1 MNKTSF
7 AAIAIAL
14 TSLAAGQ
21 AMAAKAPY
29 LNESFV
35 APASVL
41 KAVPST
47 KSRADVQAELAAA
60 QRAGDVATNKSVD
73 SEILP
78 FQRSAESSVAGKSR
92 AEVRAEAIASRAAAN
107 ALDVTIW

>member
-29 LNESFV
+29 VNETNMPSV
-35 APASVL
+35 AAAA
-41 KAVPST
+41 AVTSN
-47 KSRADVQAELAAA
+47 KSRAEVHAELLAA
-60 QRAGDVATNKSVD
+60 QRAGEIAEIKNTN
-73 SEILP
+73 SELP
-78 FQRSAESSVAGKSR
+78 SFQRSAVSSVAGKSR
-92 AEVRAEAIASRAAAN
+92 DQVRAELAAAR
-107 ALDVTIW
+107 AVPATVDVTTW